1 MAAEFFERAAF
12 SDKAS
17 VPSKVLKLK
26 PTPIC
31 LLPNFSVVPALC
43 PSSPPSLSTNDLG
56 LFQSLLFEAF
66 GRTVNPVNRA
76 VRLLWTGNQ
85 HICESAV
92 ETVLRDGSINPMP
105 ELFSFGSTQ
114 VRYPI
119 QVFEEAN
126 IDVEKEENI

>member
-31 LLPNFSVVPALC
+31 LLPNFSVVSALC
-43 PSSPPSLSTNDLG
+43 PSSPPSLSTG
-56 LFQSLLFEAF
+56 LFQSLLFEAS

-76 VRLLWTGNQ
+76 VGLLWTGNR

-105 ELFSFGSTQ
+105 DLFLFGSTQ
-114 VRYPI
+114 VRYLI
-119 QVFEEAN
+119 QVPT
-126 IDVEKEENI
+126 IIL

>member
-43 PSSPPSLSTNDLG
+43 PSSPPSLSTNDL
-56 LFQSLLFEAF
+56 SLLFEAS

-76 VRLLWTGNQ
+76 VGLLWTGNR

-92 ETVLRDGSINPMP
+92 ETVLRYGSINPMP

-119 QVFEEAN
+119 QVPT
-126 IDVEKEENI
+126 IIL